1 MCVMCMHSVLHNS
14 RLDLSRQCQ
23 SAIFVSLGT
32 GFTGRKPGNPVK
44 FSTEPDL
51 QEEECQQLLLH
62 YMPEHIRHTKITQRL
77 FIK

>member
-1 MCVMCMHSVLHNS
+1 MCVVCMHSVLHNS

-23 SAIFVSLGT
+23 RAMFVSLGT

-51 QEEECQQLLLH
+51 TEAECHRLL
-62 YMPEHIRHTKITQRL
+62 EHFTPQHMKKNKTLQRL
-77 FIK
+77 FIR